1 MEVASRPRL
10 TAGVALVGA
19 GLVVAST
26 VSPVSEL
33 RLPEIHVPTMRTAD
47 VNLAAA
53 VNQLAIYEQVF
64 QNALSGA
71 TTLVENAKPGAIL
84 QQIVKN
90 QLGGLSTLGGDAT
103 GIFGEQVPQLLQTV
117 VTDIAAGNVEGATNA
132 LLTLPLAVGLPA
144 LPTLLINPIQNVVNV
159 INAFTSDSLG
169 TELLLSGLIAPLIST
184 PAAAAT
190 ALQNVIDAVGSGDP
204 MAVLG
209 AVIDAPATVV
219 DGLLN
224 GGYGPDLGPLTGQ
237 QGVIVKAGGLLS
249 PSNVSIGPDGSIV
262 VNTGGP
268 IAALEGIAQK
278 ILGAITPPPDSATK
292 AAPAKVVQAD
302 ATSVPSATAP
312 AVSVTTGSAAAAS
325 VPGNTAAGSAAIASG
340 TGTEAAAPAQ
350 KPGSTPADGASTT
363 RPSSTASA
371 SAPGSATNVAESG
384 SATSDSTT
392 KPGSTSGSNGASST
406 ANGNV
411 TSGNKVKPHNNAGSN
426 GTAGKTGSGA
436 GKAGAT
442 EPSAAAGGA
451 KHRHH

>member
-1 MEVASRPRL
+1 MEVANRQRL

-19 GLVVAST
+19 SLVVAST
-26 VSPVSEL
+26 VSPVSEFS
-33 RLPEIHVPTMRTAD
+33 LPEIHVPTIRTAD
-47 VNLAAA
+47 VSLAAA

-64 QNALSGA
+64 QNALAGA

-84 QQIVKN
+84 QQILKN
-90 QLGGLSTLGGDAT
+90 QLGGLSTITGDLT
-103 GIFGEQVPQLLQTV
+103 DIFGEQVPQLLQTV
-117 VTDIAAGNVEGATNA
+117 VTDLASGNVEDATNA

-144 LPTLLINPIQNVVNV
+144 LPTLLVNPIQNVVNV

-209 AVIDAPATVV
+209 AVIDAPATVL

-237 QGVIVKAGGLLS
+237 TGVIVKAGGLLS
-249 PSNVSIGPDGSIV
+249 PTALSIGPDGSIV

-278 ILGAITPPPDSATK
+278 ILGAITPPDDPTGTATK
-292 AAPAKVVQAD
+292 AVQAKVVQTD
-302 ATSVPSATAP
+302 ATSVPSSAAP
-312 AVSVTTGSAAAAS
+312 AVSVTTGSAAVSAPGRTASASDASIGSTGATTTPKPGTTKPASSASTAAS
-325 VPGNTAAGSAAIASG
+325 ASTIGGTESDSTTRDSVTMPTSSGASTAAGS
-340 TGTEAAAPAQ
+340 T
-350 KPGSTPADGASTT
+350 
-363 RPSSTASA
+363 
-371 SAPGSATNVAESG
+371 
-384 SATSDSTT
+384 
-392 KPGSTSGSNGASST
+392 SNG
-406 ANGNV
+406 
-411 TSGNKVKPHNNAGSN
+411 TSGNKVKPHDNTSST
-426 GTAGKTGSGA
+426 GTAGKPGSGA
-436 GKAGAT
+436 GKAGDTA
-442 EPSAAAGGA
+442 PSAAGAGGA